1 MRLSRPRLRFH
12 RVPYHSRYQFPT
24 PWQSWRQITSNHFMC
39 ILITQMWVI
48 KDAEYLVLWIKN
60 DSPYSYMFYDIQFQI
75 LTKNV
80 SWIIHI
86 KKKHPSTSRQEK
98 HSNRTASLAIL
109 QRNNVCKRQKSQ
121 EVRAK
126 LCQTPGMYGNFGGL
140 KNCKPSHVWQPPLD
154 PGLNRKDNFYEM
166 RSKHVFTFVNLK
178 KTVCKKKIKRPKAIW
193 RWFWSPQYLSKLRQ

>member
-1 MRLSRPRLRFH
+1 MLNILFCESRMTLHIHTCSMTF
-12 RVPYHSRYQFPT
+12 SFKF
-24 PWQSWRQITSNHFMC
+24 WQKMFLGSYTS
-39 ILITQMWVI
+39 
-48 KDAEYLVLWIKN
+48 
-60 DSPYSYMFYDIQFQI
+60 
-75 LTKNV
+75 
-80 SWIIHI
+80 